1 MAGEGELGFR
11 DILRIPEVRA
21 SMLGT
26 FVIMV
31 GFGILSPILPLY
43 ARSFGV
49 GLDSVGLLIAAF
61 SITRLLIDPFT
72 GAIIDRL
79 GERRAVTLG
88 AVVVGVT
95 TALAA
100 VAPTF
105 TMLVVFRGA
114 GGAGSAV
121 FFTGLLSYM
130 LRVIPTDRIGRVMS
144 VWYGAFNVGII
155 AGEPLGGLFAA
166 WFGPVSTLWIYAG
179 TCFVSAA
186 LFSRR
191 MGGGEWRPS
200 DERRTG
206 LRRLPWR
213 RPFVTVLIANG
224 AYAWMI
230 AGIWSTLI
238 PLFGQDEVGL
248 STIGIGLGLALAS
261 ITEFAVLFPAG
272 KATDRIG
279 RKAVIAPGYAAM
291 AVALVLWPFAR
302 TPALF
307 MLANGVFGLISGY
320 AGVPQAA
327 MLSDVTEESVRRS
340 AVAVFRFAGDIGF
353 VLGPLVAG
361 ASADAFGYGPA
372 FALSALPLLV
382 ALGFILSI
390 PETLRRLPRTGEA
403 PGF

>member
-1 MAGEGELGFR
+1 VSREGELGFR

-166 WFGPVSTLWIYAG
+166 WFGSVSTLWIYAG
-179 TCFVSAA
+179 TCFVSAV

-191 MGGGEWRPS
+191 MGDGERRPS

-261 ITEFAVLFPAG
+261 VTEFAVLFPAG

-327 MLSDVTEESVRRS
+327 MLSDVTDESVRRS
-340 AVAVFRFAGDIGF
+340 AVAVFRFVGDIGF